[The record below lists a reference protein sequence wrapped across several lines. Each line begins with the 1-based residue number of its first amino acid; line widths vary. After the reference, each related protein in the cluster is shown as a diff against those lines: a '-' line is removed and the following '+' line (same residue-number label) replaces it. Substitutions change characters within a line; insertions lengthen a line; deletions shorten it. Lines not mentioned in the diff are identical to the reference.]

1 MTNQNPI
8 AQNKSTK
15 IIILSYLST
24 LALFVGT
31 AFVSGAIVH
40 TGNISELYKYL
51 VIGIIG
57 IGLFIA
63 GSFVQESIIN
73 SKNLQEEGVTK
84 FFLFSLMLSVGIG
97 MISGG
102 TQHFS
107 DFPVYSSYLI
117 PIGLI
122 VSYLAFLLKNNFTFT
137 KNLVV
142 IGLIFTVIA
151 GAGFV
156 GLNTYAKNLTDQA
169 TKDKAA
175 LCKKSSFNPFTINAQ
190 ASASHDETS
199 CPTVINNNQVAMHDM
214 DSMVTSNQSFLQNMI
229 PHHQEAINT
238 SYIIQATTQDP
249 ELKQFAGNVITNQNK
264 EVKEMKEW
272 YKKWFNKEYTNND
285 SYIPMMTKMNGLS
298 GTQLDKAYIQGMTL
312 HHTGAIQMAKK
323 MQTIKDPKPEL
334 LTLAS
339 NIIKDQNSEIQML
352 NNWLKS
358 KFTQDPSSN
367 SSTSKSENRLPVSKV
382 ESDGHASH

>member
-1 MTNQNPI
+1 MTNQDPT

-15 IIILSYLST
+15 TIILYYFST

-63 GSFVQESIIN
+63 GSFIQESIIN
-73 SKNLQEEGVTK
+73 SKNLQEEGIAK

-142 IGLIFTVIA
+142 IGLIFTVMA
-151 GAGFV
+151 GAGFI

-169 TKDKAA
+169 IKVTSA
-175 LCKKSSFNPFTINAQ
+175 LCKKSSFNPFTIDAL
-190 ASASHDETS
+190 ASASHDETT
-199 CPTVINNNQVAMHDM
+199 CPMVMDTNQVTTHDM
-214 DSMVTSNQSFLQNMI
+214 DSIVTSDQSFLENMI

-238 SYIIQATTQDP
+238 SYIIQATTQDL

-272 YKKWFNKEYTNND
+272 YKKWFNKEYIDNTL
-285 SYIPMMTKMNGLS
+285 YKPMMTKMNGLS
-298 GTQLDKAYIQGMTL
+298 GTQLNKSYIQDMAL

-339 NIIKDQNSEIQML
+339 NIIKDQNSEIQIL
-352 NNWLKS
+352 NGWLKS
-358 KFTQDPSSN
+358 KFTQDPSN
-367 SSTSKSENRLPVSKV
+367 SSSASKSENRLPVSKV
-382 ESDGHASH
+382 ESDGHAAH